1 MDLLPISSNFWVYK
15 YLTIRP
21 EKKYKR
27 SRHIGRLFG
36 LISSFYVCKQ
46 LVQRCPNH
54 QLQILSF
61 TYRKTKKQL
70 LRLVFYLSLAGE
82 PFTPQHEISI
92 INGRV
97 PSQSLPPPLGAG
109 CMPCMEE
116 IVSRWERE
124 RELANITEAKCNNSI
139 APEGGGGEGWWWRE
153 TRRKENTYSKYSVYL
168 PTKTIIKIPALQ
180 YRLHPPHK
188 PADTKTFF
196 KWYFDIRMQEV
207 TRSYITQKKPEQL
220 VLSFST
226 V

>member
-139 APEGGGGEGWWWRE
+139 APEGGGGGLVVEGNKKK
-153 TRRKENTYSKYSVYL
+153 RK
-168 PTKTIIKIPALQ
+168 
-180 YRLHPPHK
+180 
-188 PADTKTFF
+188 
-196 KWYFDIRMQEV
+196 
-207 TRSYITQKKPEQL
+207 YIQQI
-220 VLSFST
+220 
-226 V
+226 